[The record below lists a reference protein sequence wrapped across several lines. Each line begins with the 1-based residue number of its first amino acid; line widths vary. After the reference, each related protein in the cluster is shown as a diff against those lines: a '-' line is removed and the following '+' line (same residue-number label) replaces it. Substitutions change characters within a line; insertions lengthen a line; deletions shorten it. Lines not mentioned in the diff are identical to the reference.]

1 METIIVAIVVGAFS
15 GLLGSVAGP
24 VLAHGL
30 DRRRRAELRQE
41 ERNQEFRHMV
51 ETVMRLARTAHSS
64 TLEIGLTELSFGD
77 IGPVLLRHDQYVESL
92 AAKYG
97 DLLWRPL
104 RIQDATL
111 RRLADGLNTAQA
123 HLHWLIAERRDV
135 ALGGTQHYQKRN
147 AEKPVSKEIEELDAK
162 IAEAEEQL
170 RWLLWNQRAATVRHW
185 VDVLWAAVDRRMDEL
200 GW

>member
-1 METIIVAIVVGAFS
+1 METVVVAIIVGAFG
-15 GLLGSVAGP
+15 GLLGSIAGP
-24 VLAHGL
+24 VFTHGL

-77 IGPVLLRHDQYVESL
+77 ISPALLRHDQYVQSL
-92 AAKYG
+92 AAQYG

-123 HLHWLIAERRDV
+123 HLHMLIAERRGV
-135 ALGGTQHYQKRN
+135 VLGGTQNYQNRN
-147 AEKPVSKEIEELDAK
+147 AEEPGRKEIEELDAQ
-162 IAEAEEQL
+162 IAKAEEQL
-170 RWLLWNQRAATVRHW
+170 RLLLWNQRAAAVRHW